1 MQPVLDL
8 VAALVVFVLGVL
20 GLGPVP
26 AGHVP
31 TIDHAF
37 VIVLENTNYDDVF
50 GGAAGQAPYLNGLA
64 NSHVRADAY
73 YGISHVSLGNYIGMV
88 SGQIPGALDHAD
100 CPTYSQCVRSGPT
113 IAAQLDAAGKTWGA
127 YMQSMPAP
135 CTFPTG
141 TTDNYQT
148 GYATRHNPFVYF
160 SEIVGNAAYCQAH
173 DVSYFP
179 NFGDALQSPA
189 GPPNLSFIVPDTC
202 DDGHDS
208 NCNATTNTPIQNLDH
223 WLATNVPA
231 ILGYID
237 AHANSALFITFDE
250 AANTDT
256 SGCCNQPPQGIG
268 GGHIGF
274 VMVAPGL
281 ERSAGYRSTVPAN
294 HYSLLRTLED
304 GFGVGHLAEAAKVD
318 PMVDLFAQ

>member
-1 MQPVLDL
+1 MQAVLDL
-8 VAALVVFVLGVL
+8 VAALVVFLL
-20 GLGPVP
+20 GLLGMGPV
-26 AGHVP
+26 AGGSVP
-31 TIDHAF
+31 TLDHAF
-37 VIVLENTNYDDVF
+37 VIVLENTNYSDIF
-50 GGAAGQAPYLNGLA
+50 GAKAGEAPYLNALA
-64 NSHVRADAY
+64 GNHVRADAY

-88 SGQIPGALDHAD
+88 SGQVPSALDHAD

-113 IAAQLDAAGKTWGA
+113 IAAQLDGAGKTWGA

-141 TTDNYQT
+141 TTDDYQT

-160 SEIVGNAAYCQAH
+160 SEIVNNAAYCKAH
-173 DVSYFP
+173 DVPYAP
-179 NFGDALQSPA
+179 NFANDLGSAG

-208 NCNATTNTPIQNLDH
+208 NCNATPNTPIQNLDN
-223 WLATNVPA
+223 WLATNVPQ
-231 ILGYID
+231 ILTFMAG
-237 AHANSALFITFDE
+237 HANSALFITFDE

-256 SGCCNQPPQGIG
+256 AGCCNQPPLGTG

-281 ERSAGYRSTVPAN
+281 EHAAGYHSLVPAN

-304 GFGVGHLAEAAKVD
+304 GFGLGHLAEAAKVD
-318 PMVDLFAQ
+318 PMVDLFTP

>member
-1 MQPVLDL
+1 MQAVTDL
-8 VAALVVFVLGVL
+8 VAAVIALLL
-20 GLGPVP
+20 GLLGLAP
-26 AGHVP
+26 APSGHVP
-31 TIDHAF
+31 TLDHAF

-50 GGAAGQAPYLNGLA
+50 GAKAAEAPYLNSLG

-88 SGQIPGALDHAD
+88 SGQIPGALDHVD

-113 IAAQLDAAGKTWGA
+113 IAAQLDSKNKTWRA

-135 CTFPTG
+135 CTYPTG
-141 TTDNYQT
+141 SSDTYQT

-160 SEIVGNAAYCQAH
+160 SEIVNNPSYCAAH
-173 DVSYFP
+173 DVPYAP
-179 NFGDALQSPA
+179 NFANDLASIA
-189 GPPNLSFIVPDTC
+189 GPPNFSFIVPDTC

-208 NCNATTNTPIQNLDH
+208 NCNATTNTPIQNLDN
-223 WLATNVPA
+223 WLAANVPP
-231 ILGYID
+231 ILSYMNT
-237 AHANSALFITFDE
+237 HANSALFITFDE

-256 SGCCNQPPQGIG
+256 AGCCNQPPLGTG

-281 ERSAGYRSTVPAN
+281 EKSAGYHSTVPAN

-304 GFGVGHLAEAAKVD
+304 GFGLSPLAEAAKVS
-318 PMVDLFAQ
+318 PMVDLFKQ